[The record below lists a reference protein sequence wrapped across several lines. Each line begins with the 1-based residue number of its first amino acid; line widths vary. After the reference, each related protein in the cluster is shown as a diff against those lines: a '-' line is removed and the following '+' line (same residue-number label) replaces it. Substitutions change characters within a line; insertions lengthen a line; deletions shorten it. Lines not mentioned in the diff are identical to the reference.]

1 MPDVLF
7 NEIYTLFKFEPPH
20 GAIEAF
26 HLKMAEKG
34 VQTPALQLTF
44 ITDGQENREDDPVL
58 EAMGLCIA
66 SDPLLKHQRLH
77 RLLTPAVIA
86 ARLGLLA
93 RILSISWEHLSS
105 RTSFGVRTTK
115 HQLIKAEF
123 AEVSNQIDFML
134 TQWSLRIAQEDYS
147 GTEDDHIQ
155 ITFLTN
161 RAEKLMGGHGYL
173 LGNSHTLS
181 YLSVMLYSIYGKKDD
196 IESPYHAEYIE

>member
-7 NEIYTLFKFEPPH
+7 NEIYALFKFELPPV
-20 GAIEAF
+20 AMEAF

-34 VQTPALQLTF
+34 VQTPALQLKL
-44 ITDGQENREDDPVL
+44 ITDGQENREVDPVL

-77 RLLTPAVIA
+77 RFFAPAVIA

-93 RILSISWEHLSS
+93 RILSISWQHLSS
-105 RTSFGVRTTK
+105 RTSFGVRTTR

-134 TQWSLRIAQEDYS
+134 TQWSLRIAQEDYA
-147 GTEDDHIQ
+147 GTEGDHIQ

-181 YLSVMLYSIYGKKDD
+181 YLSVMLYSIYGKTDD
-196 IESPYHAEYIE
+196 IENPYHAEYIE